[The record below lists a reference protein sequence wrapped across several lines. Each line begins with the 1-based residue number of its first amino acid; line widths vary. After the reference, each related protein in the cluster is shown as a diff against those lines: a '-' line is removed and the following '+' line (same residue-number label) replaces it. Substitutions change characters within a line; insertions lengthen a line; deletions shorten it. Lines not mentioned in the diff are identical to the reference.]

1 MIYLD
6 NNTEPQQVYIP
17 RETLNLKTVSPI
29 SSDPLEDY
37 YTKSE
42 VDRLIADIEVPEID
56 LPNYATIEYVDN
68 KIGDINR
75 ILESI

>member
-29 SSDPLEDY
+29 YSDPLENY

-42 VDRLIADIEVPEID
+42 VDRIIADIN
-56 LPNYATIEYVDN
+56 LSGYATIEYVDD
-68 KIGDINR
+68 KIGDINT
-75 ILESI
+75 ILERI

>member
-29 SSDPLEDY
+29 SSDQFENY

-42 VDRLIADIEVPEID
+42 VDRIIADIN
-56 LPNYATIEYVDN
+56 LSGYATIEYVDD
-68 KIGDINR
+68 KIGDINT
-75 ILESI
+75 ILERI

>member
-29 SSDPLEDY
+29 SSDPLENY

-42 VDRLIADIEVPEID
+42 VDRIIADIN
-56 LPNYATIEYVDN
+56 LSGYATIEYVDD
-68 KIGDINR
+68 KIGYINT
-75 ILESI
+75 ILERI

>member
-29 SSDPLEDY
+29 SSDPLENY

-42 VDRLIADIEVPEID
+42 VDRIIADIN
-56 LPNYATIEYVDN
+56 LSGYATIEYVDD
-68 KIGDINR
+68 KIGDINT
-75 ILESI
+75 ILERI